1 MLTTLLVGLDGSPMS
16 EVALAQAI
24 LVGQQFRSTLVLA
37 HITRAALHQEAL
49 IESLGAPWREG
60 RPAGSGDVARDL
72 EEAGLQFLEDAA
84 GAVERAG
91 LRAEIAYRSGD
102 VVSELTA
109 MAEHADAVFVG
120 RVGRRSAGG
129 DPLGP
134 DTRQLIR
141 RSPVPVM
148 ACGSVISAM
157 DRCAV
162 AYDGGPTSV
171 LALSLAER
179 YAEVAGAHLD
189 VIHAAKA
196 GEESKGQQVL
206 AHAAMALSATPLQFE
221 THFEVG
227 EVSVVVARA
236 VQRLGCNALF
246 AGAHREPGG
255 WELPSHTE
263 AILRATDIPVLVHNE
278 PQDLSARTT
287 GSHRRPSS

>member
-1 MLTTLLVGLDGSPMS
+1 MFTTLLIGLDGSPPS

-37 HITRAALHQEAL
+37 HITRAALHQAAL
-49 IESLGAPWREG
+49 IQSLGAPWREG
-60 RPAGSGDVARDL
+60 RPSGSGNVARDL
-72 EEAGLQFLEDAA
+72 EEAGLRFLEDAA

-91 LRAEIAYRSGD
+91 LKAEIAYGSGD
-102 VVSELTA
+102 VVAELA
-109 MAEHADAVFVG
+109 ALAEHADAVFVG
-120 RVGRRSAGG
+120 RVGRQSGGG

-141 RSPVPVM
+141 RSPVPVVV
-148 ACGSVISAM
+148 CGSVISAL

-196 GEESKGQQVL
+196 GEEEKGREVL

-227 EVSVVVARA
+227 EVPEVVARV
-236 VQRLGCNALF
+236 VQRLRCNGLF

-287 GSHRRPSS
+287 GSHRRSSS